1 VTSHAL
7 NRTEELTYRIADMQH
22 AENISQIQLSL
33 LSLPLSDEG
42 ELHNKSVQLALSF
55 EKYIKKLTQQH
66 DYNIENVQILRE
78 VAKAEKEYLSCKR
91 TIDESYSEE
100 DCSYNW
106 KEYIN
111 CSSRMT
117 TVRTKLQWLASEE
130 NLIQDQIA
138 QMIKMPNNSISALD
152 LAMRIYNDSMKSNER
167 LKNELTNKLTPL
179 EKRLRSKTYDKDEAV
194 EKY

>member
-1 VTSHAL
+1 
-7 NRTEELTYRIADMQH
+7 MQH

-33 LSLPLSDEG
+33 LSLPLSDES

-55 EKYIKKLTQQH
+55 EKYIKKITQQH
-66 DYNIENVQILRE
+66 DYNIENVLNLRE
-78 VAKAEKEYLSCKR
+78 VAKAEKEHLSCKR
-91 TIDESYSEE
+91 TINESYSEE

-117 TVRTKLQWLASEE
+117 TVRSKLQRLTEEE

-152 LAMRIYNDSMKSNER
+152 LAMRIYNDSRKSNER

-194 EKY
+194 EKYELTYKNYRECE

>member
-1 VTSHAL
+1 
-7 NRTEELTYRIADMQH
+7 
-22 AENISQIQLSL
+22 
-33 LSLPLSDEG
+33 LPLSDEG

-117 TVRTKLQWLASEE
+117 TVQTKLQWLASEE
-130 NLIQDQIA
+130 NLIQGQIA
-138 QMIKMPNNSISALD
+138 QMIKMSNNSISALD
-152 LAMRIYNDSMKSNER
+152 LVMRIYNDSMKSNER
-167 LKNELTNKLTPL
+167 LKNELTNKLTRRSTTPAKPSP
-179 EKRLRSKTYDKDEAV
+179 KRCATSTQRISHTSKS
-194 EKY
+194 